1 MLALAGCGGATPAQ
15 TESAAIP
22 QSVADRL
29 AAQSESIAA
38 AWEAGDTC
46 GAAQQADDLKHAA
59 DDAIAAGDIPAA
71 YQDELESAVEN
82 LQNTANCTEEGDE
95 RGARQGQGQGS
106 RQARRGRDDHD
117 RHRRHDYG
125 GKRLSTQ
132 TLASGRY
139 RVADVLGRGGMAV
152 VYLAR
157 DDELERPVA
166 IKVLAG
172 HLADDPVFRDRFIR
186 EARLAAGL
194 SHPNV
199 VQIYDAGEDDGNPY
213 IVMEYVDG
221 RSLADELDLEERLD
235 PARVVDL
242 GVQVCAGLEHAHATG
257 LVHRDIKPGNLLL
270 NGGGTVKI
278 ADFGIARAAETTRLT
293 QMGSVLGTAAY
304 LSPEQAL
311 GEEVTAAADI
321 YSFGCVLYECL
332 TGRTPYVF
340 ETLAEL
346 AVKHRRGADQAGARA
361 SARDPGG
368 SRGGRHAQPRA
379 ESGVPPALGGGARP
393 GARGLRSRR
402 RHAASAAGKRRAG
415 LGGAHGAA
423 PPPCA
428 RRDTKGRAFD
438 RRIVIGAV
446 LFLLVVAA
454 IVIAVVGP
462 GSDNGS
468 TERSPAPSRVEPV
481 QQTGN
486 PADDGQ
492 SLADWL
498 RTNSG

>member
-1 MLALAGCGGATPAQ
+1 
-15 TESAAIP
+15 
-22 QSVADRL
+22 
-29 AAQSESIAA
+29 
-38 AWEAGDTC
+38 
-46 GAAQQADDLKHAA
+46 
-59 DDAIAAGDIPAA
+59 
-71 YQDELESAVEN
+71 
-82 LQNTANCTEEGDE
+82 
-95 RGARQGQGQGS
+95 
-106 RQARRGRDDHD
+106 
-117 RHRRHDYG
+117 
-125 GKRLSTQ
+125 
-132 TLASGRY
+132 
-139 RVADVLGRGGMAV
+139 MAV

-172 HLADDPVFRDRFIR
+172 HLADDAVFRDRFIR

-194 SHPNV
+194 SHPNI

-242 GVQVCAGLEHAHATG
+242 GVQACAGLEHAHESG

-346 AVKHRRGADQAGARA
+346 AVKHRQEPITPVRELRREIPEALEAVVMRSLARNPEYRPSSAAALGQELAGSDPDDDVTRPLPQASGMRA
-361 SARDPGG
+361 SEVRTEPL
-368 SRGGRHAQPRA
+368 RRPEPREA
-379 ESGVPPALGGGARP
+379 
-393 GARGLRSRR
+393 RSR
-402 RHAASAAGKRRAG
+402 A
-415 LGGAHGAA
+415 L
-423 PPPCA
+423 
-428 RRDTKGRAFD
+428 D
-438 RRIVIGAV
+438 RRIVVGAV
-446 LFLLVVAA
+446 IALLVLAA

-462 GSDNGS
+462 GGDNGS
-468 TERSPAPSRVEPV
+468 KERSPAPSRVEPV

-498 RTNSG
+498 RANSG

>member
-1 MLALAGCGGATPAQ
+1 
-15 TESAAIP
+15 
-22 QSVADRL
+22 
-29 AAQSESIAA
+29 
-38 AWEAGDTC
+38 
-46 GAAQQADDLKHAA
+46 
-59 DDAIAAGDIPAA
+59 
-71 YQDELESAVEN
+71 
-82 LQNTANCTEEGDE
+82 
-95 RGARQGQGQGS
+95 
-106 RQARRGRDDHD
+106 
-117 RHRRHDYG
+117 
-125 GKRLSTQ
+125 
-132 TLASGRY
+132 
-139 RVADVLGRGGMAV
+139 MAV

-172 HLADDPVFRDRFIR
+172 HLANDPVFRDRFIR

-199 VQIYDAGEDDGNPY
+199 VQIYDAGEDDGHPY

-221 RSLADELDLEERLD
+221 LSLADELDLEERLD
-235 PARVVDL
+235 PARIVDV

-278 ADFGIARAAETTRLT
+278 ADFGIARAAEATRLT

-340 ETLAEL
+340 QTLAEL
-346 AVKHRRGADQAGARA
+346 AVKHREEPITPVRELRPEIPEGLEAVVMRSLARNPEYRPPSAAALGQELAGSAPDDVTRPLPRA
-361 SARDPGG
+361 SGV
-368 SRGGRHAQPRA
+368 RA
-379 ESGVPPALGGGARP
+379 ADVRASEVRKPLRRP
-393 GARGLRSRR
+393 
-402 RHAASAAGKRRAG
+402 
-415 LGGAHGAA
+415 
-423 PPPCA
+423 A
-428 RRDTKGRAFD
+428 RRDPKDRGFD
-438 RRIVIGAV
+438 RRIVVGAV
-446 LFLLVVAA
+446 LFLLVLAA
-454 IVIAVVGP
+454 IVIALVGP
-462 GSDNGS
+462 GRSDNGS
-468 TERSPAPSRVEPV
+468 EAERNPASPRVEPV

-486 PADDGQ
+486 PADEAQ

-498 RTNSG
+498 QANSG

>member
-1 MLALAGCGGATPAQ
+1 
-15 TESAAIP
+15 
-22 QSVADRL
+22 
-29 AAQSESIAA
+29 
-38 AWEAGDTC
+38 
-46 GAAQQADDLKHAA
+46 
-59 DDAIAAGDIPAA
+59 
-71 YQDELESAVEN
+71 
-82 LQNTANCTEEGDE
+82 
-95 RGARQGQGQGS
+95 
-106 RQARRGRDDHD
+106 
-117 RHRRHDYG
+117 
-125 GKRLSTQ
+125 LSTQ

-172 HLADDPVFRDRFIR
+172 HLADDAVFRDRFIR

-321 YSFGCVLYECL
+321 YSFGCVLYESL

-340 ETLAEL
+340 DTLAEL
-346 AVKHRRGADQAGARA
+346 AVKHQQEPIRPVRELRPEIPEGLEAVVMRSLARNPEY
-361 SARDPGG
+361 R
-368 SRGGRHAQPRA
+368 
-379 ESGVPPALGGGARP
+379 PP
-393 GARGLRSRR
+393 
-402 RHAASAAGKRRAG
+402 SAAV
-415 LGGAHGAA
+415 LGQELAGAA
-423 PPPCA
+423 PDDVTRPLPQA
-428 RRDTKGRAFD
+428 SGVRASDVHTEPLRRPVRRDRKAPRFD
-438 RRIVIGAV
+438 RRWILAATVLLLVIAAVVIGFV
-446 LFLLVVAA
+446 
-454 IVIAVVGP
+454 
-462 GSDNGS
+462 
-468 TERSPAPSRVEPV
+468 ERSSGNDNNSSGRNPAPASVEPV
-481 QQTGN
+481 PQTGD
-486 PADDGQ
+486 PGADAQ
-492 SLADWL
+492 NLADWL
-498 RTNSG
+498 RANSG

>member
-1 MLALAGCGGATPAQ
+1 
-15 TESAAIP
+15 
-22 QSVADRL
+22 
-29 AAQSESIAA
+29 
-38 AWEAGDTC
+38 
-46 GAAQQADDLKHAA
+46 
-59 DDAIAAGDIPAA
+59 
-71 YQDELESAVEN
+71 
-82 LQNTANCTEEGDE
+82 
-95 RGARQGQGQGS
+95 
-106 RQARRGRDDHD
+106 
-117 RHRRHDYG
+117 
-125 GKRLSTQ
+125 
-132 TLASGRY
+132 
-139 RVADVLGRGGMAV
+139 VLGRGGMAV

-157 DDELERPVA
+157 DDELDRPVA

-172 HLADDPVFRDRFIR
+172 HLADDPVFRDRFVR

-235 PARVVDL
+235 PTRVVDL

-270 NGGGTVKI
+270 GGGTVKI

-332 TGRTPYVF
+332 TGQTPYVF

-346 AVKHRRGADQAGARA
+346 AVKHREEAIRPVRELRPEISEDLEAVVMRSLARNPEYRPHSAAALGQELAGSAPDDVTRPLPQASGVRA
-361 SARDPGG
+361 SDVRTEPL
-368 SRGGRHAQPRA
+368 RRPERRNTGGR
-379 ESGVPPALGGGARP
+379 AL
-393 GARGLRSRR
+393 
-402 RHAASAAGKRRAG
+402 
-415 LGGAHGAA
+415 
-423 PPPCA
+423 
-428 RRDTKGRAFD
+428 D
-438 RRIVIGAV
+438 RRIVVGA
-446 LFLLVVAA
+446 LILLLVLAA
-454 IVIAVVGP
+454 IVIAVVGR
-462 GSDNGS
+462 GSDKGS
-468 TERSPAPSRVEPV
+468 TNRSPAPAEVEPV

-486 PADDGQ
+486 PAEDGQ

-498 RTNSG
+498 RANSG

>member
-1 MLALAGCGGATPAQ
+1 
-15 TESAAIP
+15 
-22 QSVADRL
+22 
-29 AAQSESIAA
+29 
-38 AWEAGDTC
+38 
-46 GAAQQADDLKHAA
+46 
-59 DDAIAAGDIPAA
+59 
-71 YQDELESAVEN
+71 
-82 LQNTANCTEEGDE
+82 
-95 RGARQGQGQGS
+95 
-106 RQARRGRDDHD
+106 
-117 RHRRHDYG
+117 
-125 GKRLSTQ
+125 
-132 TLASGRY
+132 
-139 RVADVLGRGGMAV
+139 MAV

-278 ADFGIARAAETTRLT
+278 ADFGIARAAETH
-293 QMGSVLGTAAY
+293 
-304 LSPEQAL
+304 
-311 GEEVTAAADI
+311 AADAD
-321 YSFGCVLYECL
+321 GQRARHGGVPL
-332 TGRTPYVF
+332 TRAGPGRGGD
-340 ETLAEL
+340 
-346 AVKHRRGADQAGARA
+346 RRGGHLLLRLRPLRVPHRPDALRLRDARGARGQAPGGADHAGARA

-415 LGGAHGAA
+415 LGGADGAA
-423 PPPCA
+423 PPPGTPRQRRAVRSTAASWSAPSSSCSWSRRSSSPSSGPGATTAPRSGALPHRGSSRSSRRATRPTTGRASPTGCVRTRASRSGSRTRARSPPTRRSRGRA
-428 RRDTKGRAFD
+428 RRRTSRSRSRRRARPGT
-438 RRIVIGAV
+438 RR
-446 LFLLVVAA
+446 
-454 IVIAVVGP
+454 P
-462 GSDNGS
+462 TGS
-468 TERSPAPSRVEPV
+468 
-481 QQTGN
+481 
-486 PADDGQ
+486 
-492 SLADWL
+492 
-498 RTNSG
+498 RT